1 MEDRQKAAGS
11 VTQAGSLHRS
21 SQSQSQAVAL
31 FRKNREG
38 TCDTS
43 LALRH
48 VLFNNSGT
56 IEYLRP
62 DDPES
67 DIAKVRWS
75 AYVYGSLMRL
85 SKVAIF
91 SVGILCITS
100 LCACAHTPGNPI
112 SPLPKEPRAMT
123 TPNTS
128 TVNPT
133 LSAVEIGERFLKLL
147 GGLDSRKD
155 LTIDRVREV
164 TGISLKKVSFP
175 SEGLESYIHGQ
186 ALSNG
191 WSYLLEL
198 TPESRALKQG
208 IGLSFV
214 NEDEGSSSLQGNC
227 VDFEKYRDSL
237 IEMGFL
243 DSPVHGEI
251 GQLQSWRFAKLAN
264 DGSGN
269 DIVISLVPQNE
280 APGSPGR
287 LCVKS
292 IGTLN

>member
-1 MEDRQKAAGS
+1 M
-11 VTQAGSLHRS
+11 
-21 SQSQSQAVAL
+21 
-31 FRKNREG
+31 
-38 TCDTS
+38 
-43 LALRH
+43 
-48 VLFNNSGT
+48 
-56 IEYLRP
+56 RP
-62 DDPES
+62 T
-67 DIAKVRWS
+67 
-75 AYVYGSLMRL
+75 
-85 SKVAIF
+85 KVAMF
-91 SVGILCITS
+91 SVAILCVTS
-100 LCACAHTPGNPI
+100 LCAFAHTLGKPT

-123 TPNTS
+123 TPDTS
-128 TVNPT
+128 MFNPT

-155 LTIDRVREV
+155 LTVDRVREV

-214 NEDEGSSSLQGNC
+214 NEDKGSSSLQSNC
-227 VDFEKYRDSL
+227 VDFEEYQSSL
-237 IEMGFL
+237 IELGFV

-251 GQLQSWRFAKLAN
+251 GQLQSWRFAKCAKEV
-264 DGSGN
+264 SGN

-280 APGSPGR
+280 MPGSPGR